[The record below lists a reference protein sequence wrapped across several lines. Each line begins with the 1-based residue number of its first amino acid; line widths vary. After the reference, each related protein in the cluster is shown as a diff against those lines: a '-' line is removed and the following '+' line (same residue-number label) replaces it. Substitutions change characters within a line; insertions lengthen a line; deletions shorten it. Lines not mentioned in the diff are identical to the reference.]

1 MGNANKLSEVASV
14 MFKLGMLSFG
24 GPAVHVAM
32 LEEEVVEKR
41 KWVTHQHFLD
51 LMGATNLIPGPNST
65 QMTMHL
71 GKERAGNLGLFVGG
85 LSFILPAIFITGIF
99 AWLYAQYS
107 HLPKFEPFVYG
118 IKPAVLVIITSAVI
132 KLGKKSIKSKELGV
146 LGGLV
151 LIVSLFGVNEIAA
164 LLGAGV
170 LGLAYFY
177 IKNKKTING
186 TMSVVPL
193 FLTSVISIPTMALT
207 SLNVFWVFLKIGLV
221 LYGGGYVLFAY
232 LDAELVNKGWLTS
245 NQLMDAIA
253 VGQFT
258 PGPILSTAT
267 FIGYQ
272 LTGLEGA
279 ILASVGL
286 FLPSFLLVLILN
298 PLVPKIRKSPTLG
311 FFLDSVN
318 VAAVAVIAGVLVK
331 MSIETLTD
339 WRSIVIAVMS
349 IAFTFGYK
357 KINAMWAVI
366 GGAVLGYLL
375 MMVEF

>member
-1 MGNANKLSEVASV
+1 MNNSNNLKEVASV
-14 MFKLGMLSFG
+14 MLRLGFFAFG

-41 KWVTHQHFLD
+41 KWVTRQHFLD

-85 LSFILPAIFITGIF
+85 LSFILPAIFITGII
-99 AWLYAQYS
+99 AWFYARYS
-107 HLPKFEPFVYG
+107 HLPEFEPFVYG

-132 KLGKKSIKSKELGV
+132 KLGKKSLKSTELGV
-146 LGGLV
+146 LGALV
-151 LIVSLFGVNEIAA
+151 LIASLLGVNEIAA
-164 LLGAGV
+164 LLGAGL
-170 LGLAYFY
+170 LGLSYFY
-177 IKNKKTING
+177 LKNKKTTKS
-186 TMSVVPL
+186 TMSIIPL
-193 FLTSVISIPTMALT
+193 FLTSVVSLPTVVLT
-207 SLNVFWVFLKIGLV
+207 SMNVFWVFLKIGLV

-232 LDAELVNKGWLTS
+232 LDAELVTKGWLTS

-311 FFLDSVN
+311 YFLDSVN
-318 VAAVAVIAGVLVK
+318 IAAVAVIAGVLVK
-331 MSIETLTD
+331 MSLQTLTD
-339 WRSIVIAVMS
+339 WRSIVIAVLS
-349 IAFTFGYK
+349 IAVTFGYK
-357 KINAMWAVI
+357 KMNAMWAVI

-375 MMVEF
+375 MMVEL

>member
-1 MGNANKLSEVASV
+1 MSSSNKLSEVAGV
-14 MFKLGMLSFG
+14 MFKLGMFSFG

-85 LSFILPAIFITGIF
+85 LAFILPAIFITGIF

-132 KLGKKSIKSKELGV
+132 KLGKKSIKSTALGV

-151 LIVSLFGVNEIAA
+151 LIASLLGVNEIAA

-170 LGLAYFY
+170 LGLAFFYF
-177 IKNKKTING
+177 KNKKTVKG
-186 TMSVVPL
+186 SMSIIPL
-193 FLTSVISIPTMALT
+193 FLSSVVSLPTIAIT
-207 SLNVFWVFLKIGLV
+207 TTQVFWVFLKIGLV

-232 LDAELVNKGWLTS
+232 LDAELVAKGWLTS

-272 LTGLEGA
+272 LTGFWGA
-279 ILASVGL
+279 VLASVGL

-298 PLVPKIRKSPTLG
+298 PLVPKIRKSSTLG
-311 FFLDSVN
+311 YFLDSVN
-318 VAAVAVIAGVLVK
+318 VAAVAVIGGVLLK
-331 MSIETLTD
+331 MSMETLTD
-339 WRSIVIAVMS
+339 WRSILIAVIS
-349 IAFTFGYK
+349 IAVTFGYK
-357 KINAMWAVI
+357 KMNAMWAVA

-375 MMVEF
+375 MMVDF